1 MHNSIIP
8 PTYWHV
14 HKHGEKERNSKPNYY
29 FFKYKIKTFLAAK
42 ETARQRESDREK
54 RNLRY
59 LQVAQLRRSA
69 HERFP
74 NQRQKAV
81 EISWESQLP

>member
-1 MHNSIIP
+1 MYINMVRKKETQNQISI
-8 PTYWHV
+8 
-14 HKHGEKERNSKPNYY
+14 